1 MKKQV
6 VDLSNKNISEID
18 IPESIFGIK
27 VFPDLIHQYIRYQNA
42 KSRQG
47 SHKTKTRSE
56 IKGKAKK
63 PFAQK
68 GTGNARQG
76 SSKPP
81 HYRGGATSMGP
92 QNRDHSF
99 SLNKKEKTL
108 ALRCALS
115 NKIKNEDIIF
125 INSLEVNNHK
135 TKKLF
140 ERLKKFKFKSALF
153 IHNDSD
159 KLIKLPL
166 SQYYVPGW
174 ENHLYSYKRVC
185 REGCVFNLNCGCK
198 STIRDYY
205 NLMSDNI
212 NIICCNQNT
221 RFDLCWSD
229 KYCME
234 HFIHNHLVK

>member
-108 ALRCALS
+108 ALKCALS
-115 NKIKNEDIIF
+115 NKSKNEEIIF
-125 INSLEVNNHK
+125 LDSLEIADHK

-140 ERLKKFKFKSALF
+140 NSLKKFNFNSALF
-153 IHNDSD
+153 IHSEKSNNENFKKASSNIPKLAMLSEKGLNVRDLMTFD
-159 KLIKLPL
+159 KIFIEKTAVEQITKRL
-166 SQYYVPGW
+166 S
-174 ENHLYSYKRVC
+174 
-185 REGCVFNLNCGCK
+185 
-198 STIRDYY
+198 
-205 NLMSDNI
+205 
-212 NIICCNQNT
+212 
-221 RFDLCWSD
+221 
-229 KYCME
+229 
-234 HFIHNHLVK
+234 